1 MFRAIKAA
9 FLLRWPIKGLGDVP
23 INVLALACLGVLGFG
38 NPGFWLAG
46 VGLETLYLATLSSNR
61 RFVNWVD
68 AQEKV
73 IEDST
78 VSQKLHA
85 LLDQLAPENR
95 RSMDQLNQRCG
106 RIETLW
112 RSSDEL
118 QLGSNEQA
126 LRDLQWVYLKL
137 LIARQH
143 LLNAESEADAA
154 KVENDMHSLERE
166 LSDPKLTPATRE
178 SKMATLGILK
188 KRHENISRRKQ
199 SLDEVASDLARIEAQ
214 VDLVLENATLD
225 GKPSSVAV
233 NLDLA
238 SMALDSGMFGS
249 SAADVADVDA
259 AYSKP
264 PATRNRA

>member
-9 FLLRWPIKGLGDVP
+9 FLLRWPVKGLGDVP
-23 INVLALACLGVLGFG
+23 INVLALSCLGVLGFG

-46 VGLETLYLATLSSNR
+46 IGLETLYLATLSSNR

-73 IEDST
+73 IEDGT
-78 VSQKLHA
+78 VSRKLRA
-85 LLDQLAPENR
+85 LLDQLVPDNR
-95 RSMDQLNQRCG
+95 RAMDHLNQRCG
-106 RIETLW
+106 RIEALW
-112 RSSDEL
+112 QSSDEI

-143 LLNAESEADAA
+143 LLSADSEADAA
-154 KVENDMHSLERE
+154 KVQNDIRSLERE

-178 SKMATLGILK
+178 SKAATLAILK
-188 KRHENISRRKQ
+188 KRLDNISRRKQ
-199 SLDEVASDLARIEAQ
+199 SLDEIASDLARIEAQ
-214 VDLVLENATLD
+214 VDLVLENATID
-225 GKPSSVAV
+225 GKPQSVAV

-238 SMALDSGMFGS
+238 SLALDSGMFGS

-259 AYSKP
+259 AYSQT
-264 PATRNRA
+264 PATKNRA